1 MKNPALIDLTLID
14 FGIIALVLISIIIGL
29 FRGFVKEALS
39 ITVWVLSVFIS
50 MKFYGEI
57 SGYFTG
63 VTDNSTVRSGIAISL
78 IFITCLVTG
87 SIISH
92 LVSLLVKSTGLGG
105 TDKLL
110 GVIFGFLR
118 GGLIAAA
125 IMLVISYTEF
135 SKNPIWADSFLTKQ
149 MQPIVNFLDSFIPEK
164 VKNKVSEK
172 SNQDKAQEKQ
182 SEKQGKE

>member
-1 MKNPALIDLTLID
+1 MKNTALIDLTIID
-14 FGIIALVLISIIIGL
+14 FAIIAIVLISVIIGL

-39 ITVWVLSVFIS
+39 ITVWILSVFVS
-50 MKFYGEI
+50 LKFYGEI

-63 VTDNSTVRSGIAISL
+63 VTDNSTIRSGISISI
-78 IFITCLVTG
+78 IFIACLIIG

-125 IMLVISYTEF
+125 IMLIVSYTEF
-135 SKNPIWADSFLTKQ
+135 SKNPMWADSFLTKQ
-149 MQPIVNFLDSFIPEK
+149 MQPVVNWLDSFIPEK
-164 VKNKVSEK
+164 VKQKVGDSAK
-172 SNQDKAQEKQ
+172 QEK
-182 SEKQGKE
+182 K

>member
-1 MKNPALIDLTLID
+1 VSL
-14 FGIIALVLISIIIGL
+14 
-29 FRGFVKEALS
+29 
-39 ITVWVLSVFIS
+39 
-50 MKFYGEI
+50 KFYGEI

-63 VTDNSTVRSGIAISL
+63 VTDNSTIRSGISISI
-78 IFITCLVTG
+78 IFIACLIIG

-125 IMLVISYTEF
+125 IMLIVSYTEF
-135 SKNPIWADSFLTKQ
+135 SKNPMWADSFLTKQ
-149 MQPIVNFLDSFIPEK
+149 MQPVVNWLDSFIPEK
-164 VKNKVSEK
+164 VKQKVGDSAK
-172 SNQDKAQEKQ
+172 QEK
-182 SEKQGKE
+182 K